1 MHRLL
6 CLQFKLREMWGT
18 GELQQLLMM
27 ARETTWTFDLVGV
40 SWCMPGDHND
50 IN

>member
-1 MHRLL
+1 MRA
-6 CLQFKLREMWGT
+6 MWGT

-40 SWCMPGDHND
+40 DRCMLVDQLD
-50 IN
+50 VTETMLIVAVQ